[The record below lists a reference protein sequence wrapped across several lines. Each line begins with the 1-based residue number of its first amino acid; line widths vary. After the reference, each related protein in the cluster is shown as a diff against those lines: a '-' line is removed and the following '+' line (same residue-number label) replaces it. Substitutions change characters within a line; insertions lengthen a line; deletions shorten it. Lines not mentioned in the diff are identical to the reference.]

1 MLTRMLVPKPKKAFQ
16 SPAVHI
22 FGRNPAV
29 AVAVVIAHSPPWQ
42 IPKKPAAMPKRV
54 TPACLGPAF
63 RELENPR
70 LPAAIFAIVN
80 DRCPKIRKARANRL
94 RAASRCRLNREG
106 HETAV
111 KLELNVRGPPATG
124 GHCATIIGYG
134 RRPNNG
140 HRPVKKSAP
149 ASTPKRGGPAHRLPS
164 VALCRSSFGKP
175 AATFPDQLSALLPA
189 N

>member
-1 MLTRMLVPKPKKAFQ
+1 M
-16 SPAVHI
+16 
-22 FGRNPAV
+22 G
-29 AVAVVIAHSPPWQ
+29 
-42 IPKKPAAMPKRV
+42 PAADKYRV
-54 TPACLGPAF
+54 QLDFTPEAF

-111 KLELNVRGPPATG
+111 KLELNVRRPPATG

-140 HRPVKKSAP
+140 H
-149 ASTPKRGGPAHRLPS
+149 
-164 VALCRSSFGKP
+164 
-175 AATFPDQLSALLPA
+175 
-189 N
+189 